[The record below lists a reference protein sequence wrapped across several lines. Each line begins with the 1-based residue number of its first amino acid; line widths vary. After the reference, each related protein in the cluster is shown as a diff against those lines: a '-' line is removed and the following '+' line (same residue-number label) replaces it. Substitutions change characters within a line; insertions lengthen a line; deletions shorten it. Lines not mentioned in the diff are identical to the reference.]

1 MRKLLVVKS
10 DDAMAQQV
18 DQEFVE
24 NVVKALVDMPD
35 KVKVERKIDE
45 RGVLLEL
52 TVDPSDMGKVVGR
65 AGRTAKAIRS
75 LLRVIGAKTNARLNL
90 KIIEPEGGQR
100 FVRPTEAV
108 SEPVGGAEIATS
120 KEDLKELS

>member
-1 MRKLLVVKS
+1 
-10 DDAMAQQV
+10 MAKEA

-24 NVVKALVDMPD
+24 TVVKALVDNPD
-35 KVKVERKIDE
+35 KVKVSRKVDE
-45 RGVLLEL
+45 RGVLMEL

-90 KIIEPEGGQR
+90 KIIEPEGGLR
-100 FVRPTEAV
+100 FPGAIRTER
-108 SEPVGGAEIATS
+108 ETGGEGGAEISSS
-120 KEDLKELS
+120 KADLEELSEE